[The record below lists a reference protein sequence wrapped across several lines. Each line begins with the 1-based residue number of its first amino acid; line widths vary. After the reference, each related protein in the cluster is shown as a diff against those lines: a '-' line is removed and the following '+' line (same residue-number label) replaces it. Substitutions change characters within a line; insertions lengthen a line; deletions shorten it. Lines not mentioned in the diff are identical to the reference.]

1 MKAEEL
7 MIGDWVLK
15 DMNYSEE
22 DPMYT
27 RPDYQPYQIQNGE
40 DIDLACET
48 NCIGDADV
56 YQPIPLTPDIL
67 ERNGFEKVQNLLVLQ
82 WENGVYPS
90 MIFVEYNPE
99 NYCLFINDMMFPKPV
114 RFLHELHHI
123 LIDCGIKKEIIL

>member
-1 MKAEEL
+1 MKATEI
-7 MIGDWVLK
+7 MIGDRLAYRGQFAAFDFRVEQVTK
-15 DMNYSEE
+15 RKVGYHAE
-22 DPMYT
+22 P
-27 RPDYQPYQIQNGE
+27 GE
-40 DIDLACET
+40 NRMHYLRLNE
-48 NCIGDADV
+48 V
-56 YQPIPLTPDIL
+56 QPIPLTPAML

-123 LIDCGIKKEIIL
+123 LMDCGIEKEITP